1 MKKINKK
8 AIFSISASLISIL
21 IGLILGLI
29 LLFIFDN
36 DRAMVGFEALV
47 GTGVSTPEKFAK
59 VLYQATPL
67 ILAGLSVAFAFKTG
81 LFNIGAPGQYTIGAF
96 CALFAAIVLGTP
108 WYVSLIFAMIGGAIW
123 GILPGLFKA
132 HFNVNE
138 VITCI
143 MLNWIG
149 LFLVNL
155 LVSNIPQ
162 MLQNYWAGS
171 ITNRTVNLALVE
183 KFYGVQTTI
192 PKAGLD
198 TLLGGSSY
206 MNISIFIA
214 IGIAII
220 TYIILNKTTFGYEL
234 KACGFNKNASTYAG
248 INAKRNIVL
257 SMIIAGG
264 IAGIAGGIY
273 FLNGTAEYVLEKNLM
288 SMGFNGIPVALL
300 ASSNPLGV
308 IFSSLFIS
316 YIQVGGEALQRYQ
329 FSSEIINII
338 ISAII
343 YLSAFAF
350 LIKLFIEKIFSKKE
364 REETKTEEIKGE
376 VQSK

>member
-29 LLFIFDN
+29 LLFIFDS

-96 CALFAAIVLGTP
+96 CALFAAIVLGTS

-273 FLNGTAEYVLEKNLM
+273 FLSGTAEYVIEKNLM
-288 SMGFNGIPVALL
+288 SIGFNGIPVALL

>member
-29 LLFIFDN
+29 LLFIFDS
-36 DRAMVGFEALV
+36 DRAMVGFEALA

-273 FLNGTAEYVLEKNLM
+273 FLSGTAEYVIEKNLM

>member
-29 LLFIFDN
+29 LLFIFDS
-36 DRAMVGFEALV
+36 DRAMVGFEALA

-273 FLNGTAEYVLEKNLM
+273 FLSGTAEYVIEKNLM

-343 YLSAFAF
+343 YLNAFAF

>member
-29 LLFIFDN
+29 LLFIFDS

-59 VLYQATPL
+59 VLYQAAPL

-162 MLQNYWAGS
+162 MLPNYWAGS

-273 FLNGTAEYVLEKNLM
+273 FLSGTAEYVIEKNLM

-376 VQSK
+376 VQNK

>member
-273 FLNGTAEYVLEKNLM
+273 FLSGTAEYVLEKNLM

>member
-59 VLYQATPL
+59 VLYQAAPL

-273 FLNGTAEYVLEKNLM
+273 FLSGTAEYVLEKNLM